1 MAASPFAARELACPV
16 CSVSFKLHTPKS
28 GTSVL
33 ERRDADFCPYYSGIN
48 PLFYSVWVCPG
59 CGFAAL
65 KEHFRELSASER
77 ASLTMVLA
85 GAQEH
90 RRHDFTKDERSL
102 FAAMISFQL
111 ALKSYEAR
119 KMPPEVRAGL
129 LLRLA
134 WTCRYGNDRK
144 REHVYLESA
153 SQLYQEAYDKGVSR
167 NSSISEAHVAF
178 LVGESMRRIGRGPEA
193 IDWFLRAIKDDPSKG
208 ETFRMARDQL
218 YETKASIRFFE
229 YLQAVDIFKPL
240 AIEELAQL
248 AAQIRSRTFGAGK
261 VICSEGEAGASM
273 FILMSGHASIS
284 IGESKVAEVGSGQ
297 VFGEMSL
304 LNGQPRSATVT
315 ADQPSE
321 LLEIDRVA
329 FRTVLHSN
337 PAIAEE
343 IARIVGERQAQN
355 AKVLESGA
363 PEATLADEPEGG
375 LLGRLKTF
383 FEIS

>member
-1 MAASPFAARELACPV
+1 MAASPFAARELTCPV
-16 CSVSFKLHTPKS
+16 CTVSFKLHTPKS

-48 PLFYSVWVCPG
+48 PLFYSIWVCPG

-65 KEHFRELSASER
+65 KEHFRELTAAEKTTLSMA
-77 ASLTMVLA
+77 LA
-85 GAQEH
+85 GAQDH
-90 RRHDFTKDERSL
+90 RRHDFNQAERSL
-102 FAAMISFQL
+102 YAAMLSFQL

-144 REHVYLESA
+144 REHGYLEAA
-153 SQLYQEAYDKGVSR
+153 SVLYQEAYDKGVSR
-167 NSSISEAHVAF
+167 TSSISEAHVAF
-178 LVGESMRRIGRGPEA
+178 LVGEAMRRVGRGPEA
-193 IDWFLRAIKDDPSKG
+193 IDWFLRAIKGDPSKG
-208 ETFRMARDQL
+208 ETFRMARDQI

-229 YLQAVDIFKPL
+229 YLQAVDILKPL

-261 VICSEGEAGASM
+261 VICREGEAGTSM
-273 FILMSGHASIS
+273 FIVMSGHAAIS

-315 ADQPSE
+315 ADQPGE

-337 PAIAEE
+337 PAIAGE
-343 IARIVGERQAQN
+343 IARIVEDRRAQN
-355 AKVLESGA
+355 ARALESGA
-363 PEATLADEPEGG
+363 LEETVPAEPEGG
-375 LLGRLKTF
+375 LLGRLKSF